1 MRPARVALTLG
12 LTIGFAAS
20 ASAAT
25 PLKARRIIS
34 GITNPIYVTAPP
46 GDANRIFVV
55 EQRGNPSAT
64 SARILVYSIPSNPN
78 TGTYTLLGTFMTVS
92 PVTSGSEQ
100 GLLGMAFDPR
110 YMTNGVFYIDFTN
123 SSGTTTIQ
131 RFVDSDPT
139 DSVYTGPA
147 GALILSLAQPFTNHN
162 SGWIGFS
169 PIDGYLYIPQGDGGS
184 ACDPSQ
190 RAQNLNVLLGKIN
203 RIDPDGPDNIPG
215 NADDDEFPADPNKNY
230 AIPPTNPYVG
240 IAGED
245 EIFDYGVRNPWRDSF
260 DRLTG
265 DLYIGDVGQNRKEEI
280 SFHAAGDP
288 GGKNFGWDCYEGFDC
303 ANLSSQCVGTTNGC
317 TCTNPNPPP
326 AGIVMP
332 IHDYDQTIGSRAA
345 VTGGYVY
352 RGPRIPDLQGTYFF
366 ADYASAEIWSFV
378 YTGTPSP
385 PVTVRQTEL
394 APGGGV
400 TINLLASFGEDAD
413 GELYICDT
421 GGEVFK
427 IIVDCAGSAIAINPH
442 PANQTLCVG
451 DTLNLS
457 VGATGMRG
465 AVTYVWKRGVTV
477 VGGNSPNL
485 TLNNVQLS
493 DAGSYTCD
501 INDQCNTVTSNAAV
515 VTINDDPGISDQPDG
530 ATACAG
536 ADVSFT
542 VGASGGALSYDW
554 RHNTVSLGA
563 PSSPTLSLTNVQAG
577 DAGDYDVI
585 ITNNC
590 GNMTS
595 DAATLT
601 IVPSPPAGDISGDCV
616 LTGLDRT
623 LFVNVLL
630 GTDSD
635 SGHVT
640 RSDLNNSGIAD
651 GDDIPLFVAL
661 PVPP

>member
-1 MRPARVALTLG
+1 MRPARIALTLG
-12 LTIGFAAS
+12 LTLALAGI

-34 GITNPIYVTAPP
+34 GITNPIFVTAPP
-46 GDANRIFVV
+46 GDGNRIFVV

-64 SARILVYSIPSNPN
+64 QARILAYSIPSNPN

-92 PVTSGSEQ
+92 GVTSGSEQ

-110 YMTNGVFYIDFTN
+110 YMTNGVFYLGFTD
-123 SSGTTTIQ
+123 SSGETRIQ
-131 RFVDSDPT
+131 RFVDPDPN
-139 DSVYTGPA
+139 DNSYTGPA
-147 GALILSLAQPFTNHN
+147 GSLILFVDQPFSNHN
-162 SGWIGFS
+162 GGWIGFS
-169 PIDGYLYIPQGDGGS
+169 PIDNYLYVALGDGGS

-190 RAQNLNVLLGKIN
+190 RAQNLGLLLGKVL
-203 RIDPDGPDNIPG
+203 RIDPDGPDDTPG
-215 NADDDEFPADPNKNY
+215 NGDDDGFPVDPNKNY
-230 AIPPTNPYVG
+230 SIPPTNPYVG
-240 IAGED
+240 VAGED
-245 EIFDYGVRNPWRDSF
+245 EIWDYGLRNPWRDSF

-280 SFHAAGDP
+280 SFHGVGQP

-303 ANLSSQCVGTTNGC
+303 ANLSSQCIGTVNGC
-317 TCTNPNPPP
+317 SCTNPNPPP

-332 IHDYDQTIGSRAA
+332 IHDYDQTIGSRQA

-352 RGPRIPDLQGTYFF
+352 RGSRIPDLQGTYFF

-378 YTGTPSP
+378 YTGTQSP
-385 PVTVRQTEL
+385 PVTIRQTEL

-400 TINLLASFGEDAD
+400 NINLISSFGEDTS

-427 IIVDCAGSAIAINPH
+427 IIVDCAGSSIVVGPH
-442 PANQTLCVG
+442 PGDQTLCVG

-465 AVTYVWKRGVTV
+465 AVTYVWKRGVTP

-485 TLNNVQLS
+485 TINTVQLS
-493 DAGSYTCD
+493 DAGSYTCE
-501 INDQCNTVTSNAAV
+501 ITDQCNTVTSNAAIV
-515 VTINDDPGISDQPDG
+515 AINDDPGISDQPDA
-530 ATACAG
+530 ATACVG
-536 ADVSFT
+536 ADVSFS
-542 VGASGGALSYDW
+542 VVASGGALSYDW
-554 RHNTVSLGA
+554 RHNTTSLGA
-563 PSSPTLSLTNVQAG
+563 PNSPTLNLTNVQG
-577 DAGDYDVI
+577 TDAGDYDVV
-585 ITNNC
+585 ITNTC
-590 GNMTS
+590 GIETS
-595 DAATLT
+595 DPATLT
-601 IVPSPPAGDISGDCV
+601 IVPTPPAGDVSGDCV

-623 LFVNVLL
+623 LFVDVLV

-635 SGHVT
+635 AGHVL